1 MALVRNLLD
10 GCEDSIEYVFAED
23 GIVLNTIGRQLQNI
37 STDEIGVQVSLI
49 LFLTFEYAVCSK
61 GKFYFGEEKSKKLL
75 QSSLFLRKRA

>member
-1 MALVRNLLD
+1 MALVRNLID

-61 GKFYFGEEKSKKLL
+61 GSFILERKNLRNDCKAVYF
-75 QSSLFLRKRA
+75 